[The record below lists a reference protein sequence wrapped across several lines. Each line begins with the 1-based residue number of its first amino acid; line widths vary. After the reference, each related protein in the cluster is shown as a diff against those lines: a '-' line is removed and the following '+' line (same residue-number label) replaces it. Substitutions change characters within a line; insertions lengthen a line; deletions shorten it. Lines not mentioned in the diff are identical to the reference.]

1 VRAARPLL
9 RFRDGEPSVVSLLR
23 GILVVVLAGC
33 IAGFIADTQRL
44 YRRLRSQGLLVS
56 PRRALVPGH
65 LMRAYLAD
73 CTASGRRPEL
83 RLIGPRALWSAG
95 IWIALVALLYTP

>member
-1 VRAARPLL
+1 L
-9 RFRDGEPSVVSLLR
+9 RDGEPSVVSWPR
-23 GILVVVLAGC
+23 GILLVVLAGC
-33 IAGFIADTQRL
+33 IAGFVADTQRL
-44 YRRLRSQGLLVS
+44 YRRLRSQGLQVS
-56 PRRALVPGH
+56 PRLAFIPGH

-95 IWIALVALLYTP
+95 IWIALVTFLYTP